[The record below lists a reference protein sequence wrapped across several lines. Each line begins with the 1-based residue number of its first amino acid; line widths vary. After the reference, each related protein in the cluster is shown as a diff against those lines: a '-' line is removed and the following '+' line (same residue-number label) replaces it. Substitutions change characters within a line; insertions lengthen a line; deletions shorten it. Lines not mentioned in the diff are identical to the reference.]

1 MFDVG
6 FGEVLLLGVL
16 ALVIFGDKLPTV
28 AQQAGR
34 TLRQLRQM
42 ANSAKRD
49 LQEGLGPEFA
59 NFDPADLHP
68 RRFVQK
74 HLLSDID
81 DLDDPLDRDAPPRNK
96 FLDVPTSPTW
106 DDNARPPLRPRSHLT
121 YPAASRH
128 ASSASP
134 SRPSSARRW
143 PRLLRDRSR
152 SAR

>member
-6 FGEVLLLGVL
+6 FGEFLLLGVL
-16 ALVIFGDKLPTV
+16 ALVIFGDKLPSV
-28 AQQAGR
+28 AAPAGR
-34 TLRQLRQM
+34 TLRQLRTM

-81 DLDDPLDRDAPPRNK
+81 DDDADGPSGSVYEPPESP
-96 FLDVPTSPTW
+96 FLSDKDEV
-106 DDNARPPLRPRSHLT
+106 RPPF
-121 YPAASRH
+121 
-128 ASSASP
+128 
-134 SRPSSARRW
+134 
-143 PRLLRDRSR
+143 DRE
-152 SAR
+152 AT

>member
-1 MFDVG
+1 VFDVG

-16 ALVIFGDKLPTV
+16 ALVIFGDKLPSV

-81 DLDDPLDRDAPPRNK
+81 DDDDLTLQGEPRNK
-96 FLDVPTSPTW
+96 FSDVPHTPAW
-106 DDNARPPLRPRSHLT
+106 DDTVRPPF
-121 YPAASRH
+121 
-128 ASSASP
+128 
-134 SRPSSARRW
+134 
-143 PRLLRDRSR
+143 DRE
-152 SAR
+152 AT

>member
-16 ALVIFGDKLPTV
+16 ALVIFGDKLPSV
-28 AQQAGR
+28 AQQTGR
-34 TLRQLRQM
+34 MLRQLRQM

-81 DLDDPLDRDAPPRNK
+81 DDDDAMVQGEPRNK
-96 FLDVPTSPTW
+96 FTDAPKISTW
-106 DDNARPPLRPRSHLT
+106 DDAVRPPF
-121 YPAASRH
+121 
-128 ASSASP
+128 
-134 SRPSSARRW
+134 
-143 PRLLRDRSR
+143 DRE
-152 SAR
+152 AT